1 MSRWSTEDV
10 QGSETILY
18 NTAMVA
24 TCRYTFVK
32 AHTMCHA
39 KGEPAANCGLW
50 WTMMCQCRFIDD
62 TERTSVVGDVSS
74 DGGGACVGAGDMET
88 LYIRSVLL

>member
-1 MSRWSTEDV
+1 MFRAVKLFYITLQWWIHAVIHLSKPI
-10 QGSETILY
+10 QC
-18 NTAMVA
+18 AMPRVS
-24 TCRYTFVK
+24 
-32 AHTMCHA
+32 
-39 KGEPAANCGLW
+39 PAANCGLW